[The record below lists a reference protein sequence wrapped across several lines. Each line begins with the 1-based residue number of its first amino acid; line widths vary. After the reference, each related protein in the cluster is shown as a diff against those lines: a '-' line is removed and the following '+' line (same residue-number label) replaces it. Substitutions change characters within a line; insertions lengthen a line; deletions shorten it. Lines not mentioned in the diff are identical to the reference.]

1 MEAVSV
7 IEIGS
12 SLEKSLEP
20 FLSPGDDSRVITEEQ
35 SPDDRDKYYR
45 KKISG
50 VAFLPV
56 HILIRM
62 FIPREYNNLR
72 RKYFNYFL

>member
-35 SPDDRDKYYR
+35 SPDDRHKNYR
-45 KKISG
+45 EKISG
-50 VAFLPV
+50 VGFLSV
-56 HILIRM
+56 HIILNNY
-62 FIPREYNNLR
+62 REYNNLWR
-72 RKYFNYFL
+72 HCLNYFL